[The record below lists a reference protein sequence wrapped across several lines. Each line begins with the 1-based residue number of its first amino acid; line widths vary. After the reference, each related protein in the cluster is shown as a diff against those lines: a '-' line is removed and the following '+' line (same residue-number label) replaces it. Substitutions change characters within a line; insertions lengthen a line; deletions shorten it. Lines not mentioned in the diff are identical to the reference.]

1 MLFFNV
7 EQACVFC
14 VFTGFRYRS
23 WYANAAG
30 GPKDIV
36 ILLDTSGSMSGARLA
51 AMKESM
57 EWVLST
63 FGETDYATVVQYNS
77 AASACTDTLIQMTR
91 KNKAKLLQ

>member
-1 MLFFNV
+1 MCCAYSL
-7 EQACVFC
+7 
-14 VFTGFRYRS
+14 GFRYRS

-36 ILLDTSGSMSGARLA
+36 ILLDTSGSMSGQRLVDL
-51 AMKESM
+51 KESM

-77 AASACTDTLIQMTR
+77 DASAFTDTLIQMCSE
-91 KNKAKLLQ
+91 NKAKLLK